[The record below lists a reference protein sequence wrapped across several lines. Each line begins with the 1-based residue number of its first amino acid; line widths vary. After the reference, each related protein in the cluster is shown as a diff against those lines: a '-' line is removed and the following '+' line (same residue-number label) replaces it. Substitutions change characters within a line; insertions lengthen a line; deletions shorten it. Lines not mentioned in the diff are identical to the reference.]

1 MMRSLFILLLTAPL
15 FVSCFSYKDVSF
27 KGVDN
32 YKIGKIQ
39 DGELSFGFD
48 VKLENPNKYNI
59 KIKPTD
65 LQVFIGDRELGIAR
79 LDKKLKIK
87 KNSSA
92 SYPVMINARLKN
104 LAGAGMGAILELAT
118 KKSADVRI
126 KGPVKG
132 SVHGFTRKME
142 IDETRSID
150 LSKFNIPFFN

>member
-1 MMRSLFILLLTAPL
+1 
-15 FVSCFSYKDVSF
+15 
-27 KGVDN
+27 
-32 YKIGKIQ
+32 
-39 DGELSFGFD
+39 
-48 VKLENPNKYNI
+48 
-59 KIKPTD
+59 
-65 LQVFIGDRELGIAR
+65 
-79 LDKKLKIK
+79 
-87 KNSSA
+87 
-92 SYPVMINARLKN
+92 MINARLKN